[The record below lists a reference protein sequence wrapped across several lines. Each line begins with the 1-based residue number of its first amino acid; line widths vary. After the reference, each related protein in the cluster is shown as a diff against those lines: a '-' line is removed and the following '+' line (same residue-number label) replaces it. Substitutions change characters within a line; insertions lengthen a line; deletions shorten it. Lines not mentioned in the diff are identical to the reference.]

1 MHLDNY
7 HNFFFFFQAE
17 DGIRDYKVTGVQTC
31 ALPIYLRLQGM
42 LAAGDDHV
50 GLDPR
55 GSEFPHALLRRFRLL
70 LPDGPHDGHEGRV
83 DEQDVLLADLLPELA
98 DGFEEGHPLD
108 VSDRPADLDEDD
120 VGALLLPDLAE
131 QGLDLVREVRDDL
144 HGLPEVVAAT
154 FLVDHR
160 AVHLPGGDVVV
171 PCQVHIEEA
180 FVVAE
185 VQVDLRAVVE
195 DEHLPVLVRVHRARI
210 DIQVRIDLDRADLQS
225 FRLQQGADRGGA
237 DALPEA

>member
-1 MHLDNY
+1 
-7 HNFFFFFQAE
+7 
-17 DGIRDYKVTGVQTC
+17 
-31 ALPIYLRLQGM
+31 M

-98 DGFEEGHPLD
+98 DGFEEGHPFD

-120 VGALLLPDLAE
+120 VGVLFLPDLAE
-131 QGLDLVREVRDDL
+131 QGLDFVRDVRDDL
-144 HGLPEVVAAT
+144 HRLPEVVAAT
-154 FLVDHR
+154 FLLDHR

-171 PCQVHIEEA
+171 PGQVHIEKA

-185 VQVDLRAVVE
+185 VQVDLRAVVKDE
-195 DEHLPVLVRVHRARI
+195 DLPVLVRVHRARV
-210 DIQVRIDLDRADLQS
+210 DVQVRVNLDGADLQS
-225 FRLQQGADRGGA
+225 LRLQQGADRGSA